1 MMWNRH
7 NWCLA
12 PISSIIWG
20 YALYPSVIIVSNGN
34 PSNEVIK
41 NDFATNGETHY
52 NYILEK
58 LSKAQWDLNVLI
70 KMAENKKEEVEKKEE

>member
-1 MMWNRH
+1 MIENNER
-7 NWCLA
+7 
-12 PISSIIWG
+12 IQSIC
-20 YALYPSVIIVSNGN
+20 SNIL
-34 PSNEVIK
+34 EQVQIIK

-70 KMAENKKEEVEKKEE
+70 KMAKNKKEEVEKKEE

>member
-1 MMWNRH
+1 MIENNERMQSM
-7 NWCLA
+7 C
-12 PISSIIWG
+12 
-20 YALYPSVIIVSNGN
+20 SNIL
-34 PSNEVIK
+34 EQVQIIK

>member
-1 MMWNRH
+1 MIENNERIQSM
-7 NWCLA
+7 C
-12 PISSIIWG
+12 
-20 YALYPSVIIVSNGN
+20 SNIL
-34 PSNEVIK
+34 EQVQIIK

-70 KMAENKKEEVEKKEE
+70 KMAENKKEEVKKKEE

>member
-1 MMWNRH
+1 MIENNERIQSM
-7 NWCLA
+7 C
-12 PISSIIWG
+12 
-20 YALYPSVIIVSNGN
+20 SNIL
-34 PSNEVIK
+34 EQVQIIK

-70 KMAENKKEEVEKKEE
+70 KMAENKKDEVEKKEE

>member
-1 MMWNRH
+1 MIENNERIQSM
-7 NWCLA
+7 C
-12 PISSIIWG
+12 
-20 YALYPSVIIVSNGN
+20 SNIL
-34 PSNEVIK
+34 EQVQIIK

-70 KMAENKKEEVEKKEE
+70 KMTENKKEEVEKKEE

>member
-1 MMWNRH
+1 MIENNERIQSM
-7 NWCLA
+7 C
-12 PISSIIWG
+12 
-20 YALYPSVIIVSNGN
+20 SNIL
-34 PSNEVIK
+34 EQVQIIK